1 MLSWL
6 SSNLRI
12 ILPDSGIYKEYQR
25 SQATIVCDLFLYCCM
40 SINCYTKYFFPK
52 KKDIKYNKMIDLTE
66 EQIKRYSR
74 HILLQDVGLEGQ
86 EKLLNAKVLIIG
98 AGGLGSPVA
107 LYLAAA
113 GVGHIGIVDADVVD
127 LSNLQRQVIHQTKD
141 LNTPKVESAKEKM
154 IAINPDVE
162 VTTYHTFLASD
173 NAEEIIKPWDFIIDA
188 TDNFPAKFLINDA
201 CVRLGKAFSHGGI
214 LRFQGQTFTHL
225 PGTACYRCF
234 FKEPPPAGAV
244 PTSSQAGVLG
254 AIAGMLGTIQAAE
267 ALKYFIGVGELLTDR
282 LLTFDAK
289 TMNFRTIKLK
299 KRASCEI
306 CGDHPTI
313 EHLID
318 YE

>member
-1 MLSWL
+1 
-6 SSNLRI
+6 
-12 ILPDSGIYKEYQR
+12 
-25 SQATIVCDLFLYCCM
+25 
-40 SINCYTKYFFPK
+40 
-52 KKDIKYNKMIDLTE
+52 MIDLTE
-66 EQIKRYSR
+66 EQIERYSR

-173 NAEEIIKPWDFIIDA
+173 NAEEIIKPWDFVIDC
-188 TDNFPAKFLINDA
+188 TDNFPVKFLINDA

-214 LRFQGQTFTHL
+214 FQARLVTVVSSRSHL
-225 PGTACYRCF
+225 QQALFLPVARQESLVPSLVCS
-234 FKEPPPAGAV
+234 EP
-244 PTSSQAGVLG
+244 S
-254 AIAGMLGTIQAAE
+254 
-267 ALKYFIGVGELLTDR
+267 R
-282 LLTFDAK
+282 LP
-289 TMNFRTIKLK
+289 R
-299 KRASCEI
+299 R
-306 CGDHPTI
+306 
-313 EHLID
+313 
-318 YE
+318 